1 MKNPIL
7 KSIIR
12 RPIKLI
18 LLLIILA
25 LSSGAFTMNAISYIN
40 VSREMEESK
49 ESLKSIGYISMK
61 SNDESS
67 DGNIYDVHQIIKDDS
82 MIDYI
87 DYNKSF
93 FAREDDIINA
103 DYNLQTEY
111 YNNVNMGYEL
121 PLTDRFV
128 IASIDNIR
136 NTTVAKTKYDGI
148 ALEVTMQEHIG
159 GYLDSIFLNNSKSK
173 IGVPKYYY
181 NTTEEVPYIN
191 NEVID
196 ELSSLEYGEN
206 YLFRLEPLRGN
217 PYTYNIKPLY
227 SDGPL
232 YKKVDSSAQL
242 DLNDPELEPMKRDI
256 ELIDFNLHSYT
267 LIPTVNMETYLGTQ
281 EPYYYIRLMKG
292 RMINEED
299 EETGNPVCV
308 INKHFNQAR
317 QVNIG
322 DKLNFQL
329 MKELSTNY
337 IYTAEDRAN
346 YNSYEFSDPIEYEVV
361 GIYNSRDEDNRN
373 IFVPTSTIPEGFM
386 EVPIVEGIGY
396 INLGTYQFVLNS
408 PEDQSAFMEKYSSE
422 IDELG
427 YDLKFIANNA
437 EGFWDSS
444 AKVMEN
450 LKMNMILYG
459 VMLLFIVFLIV
470 HMYLEMY
477 KKYYAIERIQGVTHS
492 SAMRHLSMPILSIGS
507 AFIIVA
513 SYIGYLKSVDN
524 SVEIITDVFGVVP
537 EQMNLYNDNK
547 YFIIIALG
555 IVLLLALVF
564 AMRTMRLKKL
574 SLLEFFSVSKKVGK
588 TVQETYEHT
597 DTSDLSGLP
606 SFNYKSGENK
616 HFFRNY
622 SRKYIKRSVLTTS
635 LYIFTTVV
643 LVGALLFIN
652 VIINANE
659 QFIRKTI
666 SETQIYGTLEHL
678 SMGPVPRS
686 VIDTTLRTDL
696 INDYFTL
703 LDYDYN
709 EVIVNREGEEIRKIS
724 SRDYNKKGYYEKI
737 PSMRII
743 SSNKDLNGENGISLT
758 GDIDEKSVQLFNS
771 YEAGDKVIPIFAS
784 EKAIDDFDLKLGD
797 KVYLKDLYRSTM
809 ENYGTVVGTFEGYT
823 IPIMSEPEAELIVN
837 TNEVFIYP
845 MNSLG
850 LIERSE
856 LYYRTV
862 DFSFD
867 MSKNLELFNN
877 RAGVLG
883 KVARGDGGEGNS
895 YKLKLYDKVLMDTLE
910 PHINTLEI
918 LNIIYP
924 LLFIIS
930 VIIAFALQYLMILR
944 RREEFSIMKIL
955 GIKDAEI
962 RKYVFRESISLL
974 ILCIG
979 IPVIAV
985 VIYSF
990 GSDSLKLTQLAL
1002 VVLVYMGSSGL
1013 GIALSLRKIMHLKP
1027 LDMLQVKE

>member
-25 LSSGAFTMNAISYIN
+25 LSSGAFTMNAISHIN
-40 VSREMEESK
+40 VSREMSEAK
-49 ESLKSIGYISMK
+49 ESLKSIGYITRK
-61 SNDESS
+61 PNDEKS
-67 DGNIYDVHQIIKDDS
+67 DGNIYNVHQIIKDDP
-82 MIDYI
+82 MIDYV
-87 DYNKSF
+87 DYNKMF
-93 FAREDDIINA
+93 FAREGNTINA
-103 DYNLQTEY
+103 DYNFQTEY
-111 YNNVNMGYEL
+111 YNNVHMGYEL
-121 PLTDRFV
+121 QLTDRFV

-181 NTTEEVPYIN
+181 NTKDEVPYIN
-191 NEVID
+191 DEVID
-196 ELSSLEYGEN
+196 EISSLEYGEN
-206 YLFRLEPLRGN
+206 YLFRIEPLQGN

-232 YKKVDSSAQL
+232 YKIVDSSAQL
-242 DLNDPELEPMKRDI
+242 DLNDPELELMVRDI

-299 EETGNPVCV
+299 EESGNPVCV
-308 INKHFNQAR
+308 INKHFHQAR

-322 DKLNFQL
+322 DKLNFQM
-329 MKELSTNY
+329 MKEHSPNY

-386 EVPIVEGIGY
+386 DIPLVGGEEF

-408 PEDQSAFMEKYSSE
+408 SEEQSAFIDKYSSK

-427 YDLKFIANNA
+427 YELKFINNNA

-450 LKMNMILYG
+450 LKMNLILYG
-459 VMLLFIVFLIV
+459 VMLLFIIFLIV

-477 KKYYAIERIQGVTHS
+477 KRYYAIERIQGVTHS
-492 SAMRHLSMPILSIGS
+492 SAIKHLSMPILSIGS

-547 YFIIIALG
+547 YFILIALG
-555 IVLLLALVF
+555 IIILLTLVF
-564 AMRTMRLKKL
+564 AMRTIRLKKL
-574 SLLEFFSVSKKVGK
+574 SLLEFFSVTQKTGK
-588 TVQETYEHT
+588 TVEETYE
-597 DTSDLSGLP
+597 DSDISDLSGLP
-606 SFNYKSGENK
+606 SFEYKTGENAN
-616 HFFRNY
+616 FFRNY
-622 SRKYIKRSVLTTS
+622 SLKYIKRSFLTTA

-643 LVGALLFIN
+643 LVGSLLFIN
-652 VIINANE
+652 VITNDNE

-666 SETQIYGTLEHL
+666 SETQIYGTVEHL

-696 INDYFTL
+696 VSDYFTL

-737 PSMRII
+737 PSMRIV

-758 GDIDEKSVQLFNS
+758 GDIDEVNIDLFNS
-771 YEAGDKVIPIFAS
+771 YEAGDELLPIFVS
-784 EKAIDDFDLKLGD
+784 EKAMDDFDLKLGD
-797 KVYLKDLYRSTM
+797 KVYLKNLYRSTM
-809 ENYGTVVGTFEGYT
+809 ENYGTIVGTFEGYT
-823 IPIMSEPEAELIVN
+823 IPVMSEPDIELMVN

-856 LYYRTV
+856 LYYNTV

-867 MSKNLELFNN
+867 MSKNLELFND

-895 YKLKLYDKVLMDTLE
+895 YKLKLYDRVLMDTLE

-918 LNIIYP
+918 LNVIYP
-924 LLFIIS
+924 VLFVIS
-930 VIIAFALQYLMILR
+930 IVIAFALQYLMILR

-955 GIKDAEI
+955 GIKDVEI
-962 RKYVFRESISLL
+962 IKYVFSESVSLL
-974 ILCIG
+974 AFSIV
-979 IPVIAV
+979 IPVVAV
-985 VIYSF
+985 AIYSF
-990 GSDSLKLTQLAL
+990 GSGNLKLTQLAV
-1002 VVLVYMGSSGL
+1002 VVLMYMSSSSG
-1013 GIALSLRKIMHLKP
+1013 GIALSLKKIIDLKP